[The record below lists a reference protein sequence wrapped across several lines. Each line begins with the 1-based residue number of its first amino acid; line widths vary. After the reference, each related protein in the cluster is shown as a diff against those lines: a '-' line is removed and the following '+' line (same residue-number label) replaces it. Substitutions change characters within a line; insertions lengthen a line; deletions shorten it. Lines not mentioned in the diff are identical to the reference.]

1 VARTPA
7 QVICPSGE
15 CLMWWTVP
23 ISIGVGTG
31 VGVGLKGGSWP
42 EVLAWSALTTGLSTA
57 IGSGRA
63 WRLGWSGVRWVAP
76 YVWAGAKATG
86 SWLGGDAAIM
96 ARAATTTRTA
106 AAVGSAAPIVA
117 AVAVGYTVG
126 AVAGTIIVSE
136 AEKKGIVYE
145 GATADV
151 LDFYNP
157 VSGTGHY
164 WDQGDAPTPGYFN
177 IPGNAKF
184 IAGHYWKKWT

>member
-1 VARTPA
+1 
-7 QVICPSGE
+7 
-15 CLMWWTVP
+15 MWWTVP

-57 IGSGRA
+57 LASGRT

-76 YVWAGAKATG
+76 YAWAGTKA
-86 SWLGGDAAIM
+86 LAGDAAIM
-96 ARAATTTRTA
+96 TRAATTTRTA
-106 AAVGSAAPIVA
+106 AAVSNVVLP
-117 AVAVGYTVG
+117 VAVGYTVG

-136 AEKKGIVYE
+136 AEEKGIVYE

-157 VSGTGHY
+157 VSGEGHY

-177 IPGNAKF
+177 IPGNASF
-184 IAGHYWKKWT
+184 IAQHYWKKWTT